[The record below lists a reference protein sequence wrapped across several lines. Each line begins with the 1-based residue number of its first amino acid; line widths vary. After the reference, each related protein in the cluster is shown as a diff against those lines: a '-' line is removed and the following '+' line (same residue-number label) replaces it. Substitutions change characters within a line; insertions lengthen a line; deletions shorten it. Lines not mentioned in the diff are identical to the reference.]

1 MSGTDELIAKALAA
15 APGGP
20 MRLVEARQTDT
31 HLIGHAFK
39 YAEKSGGIQ
48 GVYAFE
54 LTYDDPAG
62 ARHVSPVML
71 KAKPSE
77 DEILTVYAGLLAKGD
92 VPFTGDVRAALK
104 VSDYSTPNFKE
115 AVLFDRFWDD
125 LHPYLPPSMGVYLDT
140 AHGYALRLEARLPEG
155 SVFLDPDDDTTTHW
169 REGFSDLVLRAIA
182 DIHGRFRGRTD
193 NLAQTGYF
201 WTCTSDTMLRAQDLW
216 AALLSFMEAKC
227 ASVLGDRGPRHRAIL
242 DSLVTW
248 YAEVDAQLKTLLYGD
263 VNPQN
268 IAFAATG
275 DGFEV
280 SLFDWERAT
289 LSLGE
294 RDLAEHLIYTLPN
307 GFAETE
313 ARAAIATYREAL
325 PEAGPDEAFVARLRW
340 SLQDL
345 ILNRLPLMLLVNE
358 VAGKRR
364 HAGTAYVNAHRLLDM
379 L

>member
-125 LHPYLPPSMGVYLDT
+125 
-140 AHGYALRLEARLPEG
+140 R
-155 SVFLDPDDDTTTHW
+155 
-169 REGFSDLVLRAIA
+169 
-182 DIHGRFRGRTD
+182 
-193 NLAQTGYF
+193 
-201 WTCTSDTMLRAQDLW
+201 
-216 AALLSFMEAKC
+216 
-227 ASVLGDRGPRHRAIL
+227 
-242 DSLVTW
+242 
-248 YAEVDAQLKTLLYGD
+248 
-263 VNPQN
+263 
-268 IAFAATG
+268 
-275 DGFEV
+275 
-280 SLFDWERAT
+280 
-289 LSLGE
+289 
-294 RDLAEHLIYTLPN
+294 
-307 GFAETE
+307 
-313 ARAAIATYREAL
+313 
-325 PEAGPDEAFVARLRW
+325 
-340 SLQDL
+340 LQDDCL
-345 ILNRLPLMLLVNE
+345 CARPGLECGR
-358 VAGKRR
+358 
-364 HAGTAYVNAHRLLDM
+364 
-379 L
+379 